1 MILLYL
7 TSANSDSA
15 LLTIKHKNRAL
26 LTMAS
31 ADRFAEI
38 VEEQIPE
45 IINEADTHKYQNK
58 VNLLTLEMQDLKI
71 AILRSLITCQR
82 KAIDL
87 L

>member
-1 MILLYL
+1 
-7 TSANSDSA
+7 
-15 LLTIKHKNRAL
+15 
-26 LTMAS
+26 MAS

-58 VNLLTLEMQDLKI
+58 TKETRSQLQVNLLTLEMQDLKI